1 MLGEPPHDDHCRL
14 HRQAPAADFV
24 PPGTD
29 AFPGVVFPLEDTFM
43 TVGAPPAPG
52 SWETGKDAHVIRG
65 PWWISGDQ
73 LVFDDE
79 RGRFILHPP
88 ELREHIARAEGS
100 ACCCTLRSMFQ
111 GYSRS
116 SLA

>member
-1 MLGEPPHDDHCRL
+1 
-14 HRQAPAADFV
+14 
-24 PPGTD
+24 
-29 AFPGVVFPLEDTFM
+29 VVFPLEDGFM

-65 PWWISGDQ
+65 PWRISGDQ
-73 LVFDDE
+73 LVFDDD

-100 ACCCTLRSMFQ
+100 A
-111 GYSRS
+111 GAIPRS
-116 SLA
+116 SPSGGAMRFSGSPSWKARSGVHRRETEWAGRATT